1 MRNVSTK
8 RRRPRVFYV
17 VYDTTAIE
25 FAIRF
30 VARMDS
36 DEKIAAVRKERKL
49 SKSWDFCIRISVIS
63 HSHESM
69 LVKRRKESLQSRIV

>member
-1 MRNVSTK
+1 MRNISTK

-36 DEKIAAVRKERKL
+36 NEKTAAIWKEREL
-49 SKSWDFCIRISVIS
+49 SKSWDFCIRIFVIS
-63 HSHESM
+63 RSHESM
-69 LVKRRKESLQSRIV
+69 LEKRRKESLQNRIV

>member
-8 RRRPRVFYV
+8 RRRPRRYV

-25 FAIRF
+25 FEIRF

-36 DEKIAAVRKERKL
+36 DEETAAVRKERKL
-49 SKSWDFCIRISVIS
+49 SKSWDFCIRIFVIS

-69 LVKRRKESLQSRIV
+69 LEKRRKESLQSRIV